1 MLIGH
6 ILFTRLAVADTSVRH
21 CALALAPMAVLPAW
35 QRRGIGSA
43 LIHRGL
49 ADARELGHKVV
60 IVLGHPGY
68 YPRFGFQPAH
78 PWVSTRLSTCRRM
91 HFWFSVCS
99 QVHWMIFTA
108 WSSIHLSLWMY
119 SSYKLFQDTYAR
131 AILRCI
137 FTFTLSLQ
145 ATVRSSRTTII
156 PIPGQKE
163 RSASSWCQ
171 NRRRTWS
178 ERSHLCYVRE

>member
-1 MLIGH
+1 MLSH
-6 ILFTRLAVADTSVRH
+6 LFTRLAVADTSVRH

-78 PWVSTRLSTCRRM
+78 PLG
-91 HFWFSVCS
+91 
-99 QVHWMIFTA
+99 
-108 WSSIHLSLWMY
+108 IHPP
-119 SSYKLFQDTYAR
+119 FDVPQDAF
-131 AILRCI
+131 LV
-137 FTFTLSLQ
+137 LGLQ
-145 ATVRSSRTTII
+145 SGALDDFHGLVEY
-156 PIPGQKE
+156 PPE
-163 RSASSWCQ
+163 FMD
-171 NRRRTWS
+171 
-178 ERSHLCYVRE
+178 V